1 VGVAVSVV
9 IPVFNEASMV
19 RSSLQDLARAL
30 DATAWEYEIVVAEN
44 GSFDGTVAEVQTLRD
59 ELPRIRLVEHPQPN
73 YGAALKA
80 GILAARGEYVVCE
93 EIDLCDVEFHKR
105 ALEHLRADEADMVI
119 GSKAMRGAH
128 DTRPWHRRFA
138 TRLYNRLL
146 RVLLGFRGTDTH
158 GLKAFR
164 RSKLVDVLGRCVTEF
179 DVLASEFVIRAQ
191 REGVRVLEI
200 PVEVRERR
208 APSIRL
214 WRRVPKVLKNLGV
227 LTVSIYFGRSNAKT

>member
-1 VGVAVSVV
+1 
-9 IPVFNEASMV
+9 
-19 RSSLQDLARAL
+19 
-30 DATAWEYEIVVAEN
+30 
-44 GSFDGTVAEVQTLRD
+44 
-59 ELPRIRLVEHPQPN
+59 
-73 YGAALKA
+73 
-80 GILAARGEYVVCE
+80 
-93 EIDLCDVEFHKR
+93 
-105 ALEHLRADEADMVI
+105 
-119 GSKAMRGAH
+119 
-128 DTRPWHRRFA
+128 
-138 TRLYNRLL
+138 
-146 RVLLGFRGTDTH
+146 LLGFRGTDTH